1 MSILTQ
7 KGNPDSL
14 LTSFTIMTLPY
25 MCMESIE
32 DLFSKKNAL
41 YKDKLLDAF
50 IISKCSYLLRC
61 SASNIFMVMVGPHC
75 HRNAHILKSNN
86 SKQVKTIFHWENYL
100 YLINNFL
107 KV

>member
-1 MSILTQ
+1 MKITLSLYNYMSILTQ

-41 YKDKLLDAF
+41 YKDQLLDAF
-50 IISKCSYLLRC
+50 IISKCTYLLRC
-61 SASNIFMVMVGPHC
+61 SASNISMVMVGPHC
-75 HRNAHILKSNN
+75 RRNAHIL
-86 SKQVKTIFHWENYL
+86 
-100 YLINNFL
+100 
-107 KV
+107 